1 MNRRALGA
9 AVVVAFALWVEARTW
24 TTYVRNIT
32 LNGSGRQDALASR
45 FEPLRAA
52 LPPRGTVGWISD
64 VDADQEW
71 TFVAYV
77 LTPVVVVKASDRPVL
92 VASFHSSE
100 AERAALATGAFV
112 VRARGG
118 DGALLLERKK

>member
-24 TTYVRNIT
+24 TTYVRPVNS
-32 LNGSGRQDALASR
+32 NGAGRQEALARR

-52 LPPRGTVGWISD
+52 LPPRGTIGWISD
-64 VDADQEW
+64 VDALQEQ

-77 LTPVVVVKASDRPVL
+77 LAPVVVMNASDHPVL
-92 VASFHSSE
+92 VASFHSFE

-112 VRARGG
+112 IRARGG
-118 DGALLLERKK
+118 DGALLLERKR